1 MFEEDRFILKPNVTI
16 FLIAGVSAVA
26 FLGINL
32 MGNPI
37 SPSGGT
43 IFDINL
49 VLEDFSCIEGTVTEE
64 GNICVSEC
72 IGVVRN
78 TGTQAVS
85 ANLVIKAVE
94 TGGGLKN
101 PSDTEGIELGEIP
114 AGETRSFYAM
124 LDIQCG
130 KNYDYEHSFFF

>member
-32 MGNPI
+32 LGSG
-37 SPSGGT
+37 SPSGVA
-43 IFDINL
+43 FNANL
-49 VLEDFSCIEGTVTEE
+49 VLEDFSCVEGSVTEE
-64 GNICVSEC
+64 GNICASEC
-72 IGVVRN
+72 TGVVRN

-94 TGGGLKN
+94 TGEGLKN
-101 PSDTEGIELGEIP
+101 PVDIQGIELGEIP
-114 AGETRSFYAM
+114 AGETESFNAV

-130 KNYDYEHSFFF
+130 KNYDYEYSFFF